1 MMEISVNSRGVT
13 GKQKEVKI
21 VLNYCR
27 ISVSSVLWLF
37 FAAIGSPTA
46 AAQASLKA
54 IDNPQGGRIV
64 YGPMEGA
71 TTQAAAMSQVLR
83 MVHTSCG
90 ERPQIGKVFRVR
102 GTNSDA
108 VFFTVVN
115 HPLGNRPRA
124 GLLIASAAGPNGIEV
139 GTVIDDATRFG
150 STVNPMLKQL
160 FSEWHPG
167 GAGQASDPT
176 TGAGSAMGAALHPVV
191 LPDHSAMAGF
201 PDGWKV
207 APGSAGGT
215 IVAFGPRGETANL
228 GWTIGVVDSNNSN
241 ARQTHATSMQYG
253 RGASNQIFYPYAADP
268 ARAFPD
274 LMNLFLRNHGGQTPA
289 TFQITSSTPLS
300 NPGKRCAHLT
310 GHVDQHDGKGMME
323 LNSVFCANQPAPMGD
338 YLAVAKFTLVPTA
351 LADEERATLSAILAS
366 YNRDRAVVDRQAR
379 AYAAPRIATIDAIGR
394 ADANRRA
401 QTNATNDA
409 QHAGYWAQQD
419 SNARHGQAFSNYL
432 LDQTVIQDNNM
443 YGNGTVG
450 HGTAWNSTADALVR
464 SDPNRYEIVDTPNFW
479 RGVDY

>member
-1 MMEISVNSRGVT
+1 MKIPVNSRGIT

-21 VLNYCR
+21 VLNDCR
-27 ISVSSVLWLF
+27 ISGSLVLWLF
-37 FAAIGSPTA
+37 LVGIGSPA
-46 AAQASLKA
+46 AVAQASLKA

-90 ERPQIGKVFRVR
+90 ERPLIGKVFRVR

-115 HPLGNRPRA
+115 HALGNKARA
-124 GLLIASAAGPNGIEV
+124 GLLIASTAGPNGIEV
-139 GTVIDDATRFG
+139 GAVIDDSARFG

-167 GAGQASDPT
+167 GAGQASAPT
-176 TGAGSAMGAALHPVV
+176 PGAGSAIGAALHPVV
-191 LPDHSAMAGF
+191 LPDHSATVAL

-207 APGSAGGT
+207 APSSAGGT
-215 IVAFGPRGETANL
+215 IVAFGPRGEIANL
-228 GWTIGVVDSNNSN
+228 GWTISVVDSNNYS
-241 ARQTHATSMQYG
+241 ARQTRATAMQYG
-253 RGASNQIFYPYAADP
+253 RGGSNQILYPYTADP

-274 LMNLFLRNHGGQTPA
+274 LMNMFLRNHGSQTPA
-289 TFQITSSTPLS
+289 TFQITSSTPVS

-310 GHVDQHDGKGMME
+310 GHVDQHDGKGVME
-323 LNSVFCANQPAPMGD
+323 LNSAFCADQPAPMGD

-351 LADEERATLSAILAS
+351 LADEERATLNAILAS
-366 YNRDRAVVDRQAR
+366 YNRDRDVVDRQAH

-401 QTNATNDA
+401 RSNAANDA

-419 SNARHGQAFSNYL
+419 SNARHSQAFSNYQ

-443 YGNGTVG
+443 YGNGTVS

-464 SDPNRYEIVDTPNFW
+464 SDPNRFEYVSTPNYW